1 MTEKRLGVDNSLTN
15 KSKWLEYIFEDTLM
29 KTETNIRLLFY
40 WFSKKMKGSI
50 TLFSLELHTH
60 ISG

>member
-1 MTEKRLGVDNSLTN
+1 MDNSLTN

-40 WFSKKMKGSI
+40 WFSKKK
-50 TLFSLELHTH
+50 
-60 ISG
+60 